1 MTKNVTVNL
10 NLTAWPFGIEKGE
23 YYTAMVTFTV

>member
-1 MTKNVTVNL
+1 MTKNVTANL

-23 YYTAMVTFTV
+23 YYRPGNFR